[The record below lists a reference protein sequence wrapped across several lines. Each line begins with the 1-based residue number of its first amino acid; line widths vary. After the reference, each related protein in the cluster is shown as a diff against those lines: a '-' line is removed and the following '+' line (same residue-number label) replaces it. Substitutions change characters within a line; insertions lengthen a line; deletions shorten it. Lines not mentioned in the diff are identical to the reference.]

1 MASESPI
8 NQNVDEFF
16 EKNRE
21 VHAGWLKSLHSLA
34 ERSFEEQETS
44 NFIYSVLKE
53 HCSSLKVRRG
63 LNDELPTAVVAV
75 HKPRDATRP
84 ALLLRADMDGLPVR
98 GTDGTPSP
106 LHPDVHH
113 ACGHDGHVT
122 VLLMCAHWLHTFKE
136 FTHRKVV
143 LFFQPAEERGAI
155 AFGGSGAR
163 IAVERGE
170 LLDTLH
176 PDVQAVYAL
185 HSWPGLEIGH
195 FGVGAGPMMGS
206 SAKFVVEFA
215 GRGGHAAMTSEEGGD
230 ALLAACTMV
239 TCAQA
244 VIARGTDAFMPAAL
258 AFTSIENV
266 NSTATNAIPSQVR
279 VSGTLRTLDPRTKE
293 SVLIQLRRHAAGA
306 ATMHGCQGNV
316 LFTEG
321 YPVTRNSGDGA
332 RVAHIAAL
340 RAASG
345 DESRVHTVGLG
356 EGMLKPILCSEDFS
370 ILLAKR
376 GGAYVWLGNGTRGPR
391 LHESSYRFDE
401 RALPY
406 GGKLFVHL
414 ATGRDTGGNRPDRKE
429 FGTD

>member
-1 MASESPI
+1 MASEGVTNLGI
-8 NQNVDEFF
+8 DKFF
-16 EKNRE
+16 EKNSE
-21 VHAGWLKSLHSLA
+21 LYSGWLRSLHSIA

-44 NFIYSVLKE
+44 NFIYSILKE
-53 HCSSLKVRRG
+53 QCPSLKVTRG
-63 LNDELPTAVVAV
+63 LNDELPTAVLAV
-75 HKPRDATRP
+75 HTPRDP
-84 ALLLRADMDGLPVR
+84 LLSPILLRADMDGLPIR

-122 VLLMCAHWLHTFKE
+122 CLLTCAHWLHNFRDL
-136 FTHRKVV
+136 THRKVV
-143 LFFQPAEERGAI
+143 LFFQPAEERGVAAI
-155 AFGGSGAR
+155 GGSGAR

-176 PDVQAVYAL
+176 SDVEAVYAL

-206 SAKFVVEFA
+206 SSKFVIEFA

-244 VIARGTDAFMPAAL
+244 VIARGTDAFMPAAV
-258 AFTSIENV
+258 AFTSVENV
-266 NSTATNAIPSQVR
+266 DSHALGAIPSQVR
-279 VSGTLRTLDPRTKE
+279 VCGTFRTLDPRTKE
-293 SVLIQLRRHAAGA
+293 SILKQLRRHAAGA

-316 LFTEG
+316 LFTDG
-321 YPVTRNSGDGA
+321 YPVTRNSSDGA
-332 RVAHIAAL
+332 LVAQFAAL
-340 RAASG
+340 RAVGG
-345 DESRVHTVGLG
+345 DESKVHSVGLE

-370 ILLAKR
+370 ILLKKR
-376 GGAYVWLGNGTRGPR
+376 AGAYVWLGNGSGGPR

-401 RALPY
+401 RAVPF

-414 ATGRDTGGNRPDRKE
+414 ATSPATVGKNPNRAE
-429 FGTD
+429 FGIA

>member
-1 MASESPI
+1 MSDASEI
-8 NQNVDEFF
+8 HHNVDEFF
-16 EKNRE
+16 EKHTE
-21 VHAGWLKSLHSLA
+21 LHASWLTSLHSLA

-53 HCSSLKVRRG
+53 HCSSLKVTRG
-63 LNDELPTAVVAV
+63 LNDELPTAIVAV
-75 HKPRDATRP
+75 HKPKDTTQP
-84 ALLLRADMDGLPVR
+84 AILLRADMDGLPIR

-113 ACGHDGHVT
+113 ACGHDGHIT
-122 VLLMCAHWLHTFKE
+122 CLLTCAHWLHTYKE
-136 FTHRKVV
+136 ITHRKIV
-143 LFFQPAEERGAI
+143 LFFQPAEERGAS
-155 AFGGSGAR
+155 ALGGSGAR

-176 PDVQAVYAL
+176 PDIQAVYAL
-185 HSWPGLEIGH
+185 HSWPGLDVGH

-206 SAKFVVEFA
+206 SGRFAIEFA
-215 GRGGHAAMTSEEGGD
+215 GRGGHAAMASEEGGD

-244 VIARGTDAFMPAAL
+244 VIARGTDAFMPAAV
-258 AFTSIENV
+258 AFTSVENV
-266 NSTATNAIPSQVR
+266 DSKATNAVPSQVR
-279 VSGTLRTLDPRTKE
+279 VLGTLRSLDVRTKE
-293 SVLIQLRRHAAGA
+293 SILMQLRRHAAGA

-316 LFTEG
+316 LFTDG

-340 RAASG
+340 RAVGG
-345 DESRVHTVGLG
+345 DEAKVHAVGLS

-401 RALPY
+401 RAVPF
-406 GGKLFVHL
+406 GGKLFVHI
-414 ATGRDTGGNRPDRKE
+414 ATGHETGGNGSNRTE
-429 FGTD
+429 FGTS